1 MLTNRHI
8 QIIVSVFESVVTILI
23 LWGKQKL
30 IFKIIILTYA
40 VHLKK
45 KIGPDKLKAP
55 NLYDFHVPAS

>member
-45 KIGPDKLKAP
+45 
-55 NLYDFHVPAS
+55 N